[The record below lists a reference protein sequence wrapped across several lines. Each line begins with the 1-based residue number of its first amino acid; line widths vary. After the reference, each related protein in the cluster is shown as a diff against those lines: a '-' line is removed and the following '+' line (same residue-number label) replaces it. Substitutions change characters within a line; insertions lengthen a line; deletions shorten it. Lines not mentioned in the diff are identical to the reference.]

1 MIHKKNSFVVMKNIY
16 QKNWNIHHNNILW
29 PQVHQQEPSAAG
41 DWAQVRRI
49 LHEPPGGDEE
59 N

>member
-1 MIHKKNSFVVMKNIY
+1 MKNIY